1 MSVQNPF
8 DKEENKLPSLLNVLT
23 ILTMVGCAFELIFGT
38 LNVING
44 RKNLDKL
51 EELQSS
57 GQLDNAPA
65 FMKSFAGPEALEN
78 ARLAYENRIPLF
90 VVMLVGMALCL
101 YGALQMRK
109 LQKNGYFMWLIGEL
123 LPTVASIVLMGIG
136 FAGNAGWMLLFPAL
150 FIILYTTQLKHLR

>member
-8 DKEENKLPSLLNVLT
+8 DQTEKKLPSLLNVLT
-23 ILTMVGCAFELIFGT
+23 ILTMVGCAVELLFGSM
-38 LNVING
+38 NVING

-65 FMKSFAGPEALEN
+65 FMKKFAGPEAMEN

-90 VVMLVGMALCL
+90 VMMLAGIALCL

-109 LQKNGYFMWLIGEL
+109 LQKTGFYMWLIGEL
-123 LPTVASIVLMGIG
+123 LPTIGSIILIGLG
-136 FAGNAGWMLLFPAL
+136 FAGNAGWMMIFPAL
-150 FIILYTTQLKHLR
+150 FIILCITQLKYMK

>member
-8 DKEENKLPSLLNVLT
+8 EKEEKKLPSLLNVLT
-23 ILTMVGCAFELIFGT
+23 ILTMVGCAIELIIGT
-38 LNVING
+38 MNLISG

-51 EELQSS
+51 EELQNS
-57 GQLDNAPA
+57 GQLDNAPE
-65 FMKSFAGPEALEN
+65 FMKKFAGPEAIEN

-90 VVMLVGMALCL
+90 VIMVAGMALCL

-123 LPTVASIVLMGIG
+123 LPTVGSIVLIGVG
-136 FAGNAGWMLLFPAL
+136 FAGNAGWMLLFPL
-150 FIILYTTQLKHLR
+150 VFIILYTTQLKYLK

>member
-8 DKEENKLPSLLNVLT
+8 EKEEKKLPSLLNVLT
-23 ILTMVGCAFELIFGT
+23 ILTMIGCAFELIAGT
-38 LNVING
+38 LNIVNG

-51 EELQSS
+51 EELQNS

-65 FMKSFAGPEALEN
+65 FMKNFTGPEAMEN
-78 ARLAYENRIPLF
+78 ARLAFENRIPLF
-90 VVMLVGMALCL
+90 VMMLAGMGLCL

-123 LPTVASIVLMGIG
+123 LPTVGSIILIGIG
-136 FAGNAGWMLLFPAL
+136 FVGNAGWMLLFPLL
-150 FIILYTTQLKHLR
+150 FIILYTTQLKYLK